1 MKIDNI
7 EISGTV
13 SEVYPE
19 DKVDL
24 VKKAKGGLLSTQFV
38 LEIILAERRSY

>member
-24 VKKAKGGLLSTQFV
+24 VKKAKGG
-38 LEIILAERRSY
+38 

>member
-19 DKVDL
+19 NKIDL
-24 VKKAKGGLLSTQFV
+24 VKKAKGGVRKT
-38 LEIILAERRSY
+38 E

>member
-19 DKVDL
+19 KKVDL
-24 VKKAKGGLLSTQFV
+24 VKKAKGGYSLITFTSSILSP
-38 LEIILAERRSY
+38 

>member
-7 EISGTV
+7 EISWKA

-19 DKVDL
+19 DKFDL
-24 VKKAKGGLLSTQFV
+24 VKKAKGG
-38 LEIILAERRSY
+38 

>member
-19 DKVDL
+19 NKVYL
-24 VKKAKGGLLSTQFV
+24 VKKAKGG
-38 LEIILAERRSY
+38 

>member
-7 EISGTV
+7 ELSGTV
-13 SEVYPE
+13 SEVCPE

-24 VKKAKGGLLSTQFV
+24 VKKAKGGYSLITFTS
-38 LEIILAERRSY
+38 

>member
-7 EISGTV
+7 EISWKV

-24 VKKAKGGLLSTQFV
+24 FKKAKGG
-38 LEIILAERRSY
+38 

>member
-24 VKKAKGGLLSTQFV
+24 VKKAKGGQKDLTALT
-38 LEIILAERRSY
+38 

>member
-24 VKKAKGGLLSTQFV
+24 VKKAKGDCNFTPLKINL
-38 LEIILAERRSY
+38 ILNTL

>member
-24 VKKAKGGLLSTQFV
+24 VKKAKGGV
-38 LEIILAERRSY
+38 LPIVSKIFFLTTTYY

>member
-13 SEVYPE
+13 SEV
-19 DKVDL
+19 DL
-24 VKKAKGGLLSTQFV
+24 VKKAKGGYNV
-38 LEIILAERRSY
+38 NNDI

>member
-1 MKIDNI
+1 MKIDNV

-24 VKKAKGGLLSTQFV
+24 FKKAKGG
-38 LEIILAERRSY
+38 

>member
-7 EISGTV
+7 EISWTF
-13 SEVYPE
+13 SEFYPE

-24 VKKAKGGLLSTQFV
+24 VKKAKGG
-38 LEIILAERRSY
+38 

>member
-7 EISGTV
+7 EISWKV

-24 VKKAKGGLLSTQFV
+24 LKKAMGDAS
-38 LEIILAERRSY
+38 

>member
-1 MKIDNI
+1 MKIDNV

-24 VKKAKGGLLSTQFV
+24 FKKAKRGYVNLMMLLK
-38 LEIILAERRSY
+38 